1 MGLMQIR
8 DNIIGLLN
16 PLRGWPILIKYF
28 GQYGR
33 SKKRIFY
40 SFILI
45 IFILAIFLYSGS
57 KSLAGIL
64 TIALPAFLAYIFYL
78 DQKRIEK
85 IAEYKFNI
93 YIETIRV
100 VAFYYRIPALFI
112 NGDASKI
119 EELKNTIPQDNL
131 SSAMI
136 LISNDHAYIAM
147 SRLSRMILEKTLSLI
162 LLLEKDLNFKNA
174 KRKSIQE
181 FYRILD
187 KSKLSL
193 KSKNEI
199 EQIDSLDYPVIK
211 KFALMAEALITIKE
225 INRLT
230 IDLANEMRKDLEMDE
245 ISEDQKVTMIQSLDE
260 SVDKLFEFLQSLIKQ
275 IGEGIVPDT

>member
-8 DNIIGLLN
+8 DNIIGLLKR
-16 PLRGWPILIKYF
+16 LRGRPILIKYF
-28 GQYGR
+28 RQYGR
-33 SKKRIFY
+33 SNKRIFY

-85 IAEYKFNI
+85 ITEYKFNI
-93 YIETIRV
+93 YIETIRAV
-100 VAFYYRIPALFI
+100 SFYYRIPALFI

-162 LLLEKDLNFKNA
+162 LLLEKDLNFKNT

-181 FYRILD
+181 FYRMLD

-193 KSKNEI
+193 KSKYEI
-199 EQIDSLDYPVIK
+199 EQKDSLDYPVIK
-211 KFALMAEALITIKE
+211 KFALMAEALITVKE
-225 INRLT
+225 INGLT

-275 IGEGIVPDT
+275 IGEGIVPDA